1 MFLITNK
8 DFLDFGE
15 YKVII
20 VNGILRDEI
29 FNLHHNILIK
39 NDTTF
44 DDYWNEIENIL
55 ENVYEEGYAIE
66 GIPMIEINV

>member
-1 MFLITNK
+1 MIPL
-8 DFLDFGE
+8 
-15 YKVII
+15 
-20 VNGILRDEI
+20 I

-44 DDYWNEIENIL
+44 YDYWNKIEDIL
-55 ENVYEEGYAIE
+55 ENVHDEGHAIEVE